1 MATRAVAM
9 DVTFPDGA
17 TVPPL
22 GVGTYR
28 MGESSQSREREVAAL
43 QFALDS
49 GLRVLDTAEMYA
61 DGGAERVVGAALGG
75 GRRDNAFVV
84 TKVLP
89 SNASRRGV
97 LAACER
103 SLARLAIE
111 RIDLYLLHW
120 RGATPLAQ
128 TVEAFERLIEQDK
141 IARWG
146 VSNFD
151 VSDMQQLYSLA
162 DGGRCAADQVYYS
175 ASRRGVE
182 FDLLPWLRSQAVP
195 LMAYCPFDEGR
206 LLGDS
211 ALASIAR
218 KHAASTAQVA
228 LAWLLASPGVI
239 SIPKAGSVAHLQE
252 NIAAYDLRLDAD
264 DLARID
270 RRWPPP
276 ARKMGLAIV

>member
-1 MATRAVAM
+1 M

-17 TVPPL
+17 TVPAL

-28 MGESSQSREREVAAL
+28 MGESSRSREREVAAL
-43 QFALDS
+43 QSALDS

-75 GRRDNAFVV
+75 GRRDKAFVV

-97 LAACER
+97 RAACER

-128 TVEAFERLIEQDK
+128 TVEAFEQLIEQGK
-141 IARWG
+141 IVRWG

-151 VSDMQQLYSLA
+151 VGDMQHLYSLA
-162 DGGRCAADQVYYS
+162 GGSRCAADQVYFS

-182 FDLLPWLRSQAVP
+182 FDLLPWLRSQPVP

-206 LLGDS
+206 LLGDG
-211 ALASIAR
+211 ALATIAR
-218 KHAASTAQVA
+218 KHSASTAQVA
-228 LAWLLASPGVI
+228 LAWLLARPGVI
-239 SIPKAGSVAHLQE
+239 PIPKAGSVAHLQE
-252 NIAAYDLRLDAD
+252 NIAAYNLKLDAE
-264 DLARID
+264 DLAQID
-270 RRWPPP
+270 RRWPAP
-276 ARKMGLAIV
+276 ARKLGLAIV